1 MSKFKCKKCNF
12 LNEDNKEQVSFF
24 RLAAKLGTYAV
35 VIYFAIS
42 FLALFIFVALVVVMD
57 GICSS
62 SSSSSSSSPGSV
74 ERQRCKRCGHEHEG
88 GA

>member
-24 RLAAKLGTYAV
+24 ALAAKLGTYAV

-57 GICSS
+57 GIGDSN
-62 SSSSSSSSPGSV
+62 SSPGSV

-88 GA
+88 GK

>member
-1 MSKFKCKKCNF
+1 MAKFKSRKCNF
-12 LNEDNKEQVSFF
+12 LNEENKEQVSF
-24 RLAAKLGTYAV
+24 LGLAV

-57 GICSS
+57 GIGDSN
-62 SSSSSSSSPGSV
+62 SSPGRV
-74 ERQRCKRCGHEHEG
+74 ERQRCKRCGHEHER